1 MDAGDELARRGQ
13 ALLATSV
20 ASTVL
25 AIGTCGLRFMA
36 RRQAKKRLWWDD
48 YSVIVATVRSFPF
61 YLFPHSLHIPL
72 FNLSMW

>member
-1 MDAGDELARRGQ
+1 MDAGDDLASRGQ

-20 ASTVL
+20 TSTVL

-48 YSVIVATVRSFPF
+48 YCVIVATVRR
-61 YLFPHSLHIPL
+61 SLLLPP
-72 FNLSMW
+72 NSTNSNTSR